1 MNMPSGIVF
10 TTLSFLRNSQMGPK
24 ARALDYTKLDRLA
37 RSKHSNLLG
46 PFISFKA
53 NEV

>member
-1 MNMPSGIVF
+1 MPPGIVF
-10 TTLSFLRNSQMGPK
+10 TTLSFLHNSRMGPK

-37 RSKHSNLLG
+37 RSKLSNLLD

-53 NEV
+53 NEIL